1 MSEKQEWMT
10 VKEAAKYLKVSQMT
24 IFRWTKS
31 GKLAHQK
38 MGNSIRITLEDL
50 NGLGQGKEESRGD
63 SGGKGEERCLFCGEK
78 NLVEGHL
85 QSTGKVYFKPLKTR
99 FWSFSESMIPT
110 TVRMCT
116 SCGYCHTF
124 ADQQH
129 WEKVREEN

>member
-31 GKLAHQK
+31 GKLPHQK
-38 MGNSIRITLEDL
+38 MGNSIRITLDDL
-50 NGLGQGKEESRGD
+50 NNLGQDTDTSPEAKKD
-63 SGGKGEERCLFCGEK
+63 KERCLFCGEGE
-78 NLVEGHL
+78 LAEGHL

-99 FWSFSESMIPT
+99 FWSFSESLVPT

-116 SCGYCHTF
+116 HCGYCHTF

-129 WEKVREEN
+129 WEKVR

>member
-31 GKLAHQK
+31 GKLPHQK
-38 MGNSIRITLEDL
+38 MGNSIRIKLQDL
-50 NGLGQGKEESRGD
+50 NSLGQGSEELK
-63 SGGKGEERCLFCGEK
+63 GGSNTPGEERCLFCGGTE
-78 NLVEGHL
+78 LVEGQL
-85 QSTGKVYFKPLKTR
+85 QSTGKVYFKPLKTK

-129 WEKVREEN
+129 WEKVKEG